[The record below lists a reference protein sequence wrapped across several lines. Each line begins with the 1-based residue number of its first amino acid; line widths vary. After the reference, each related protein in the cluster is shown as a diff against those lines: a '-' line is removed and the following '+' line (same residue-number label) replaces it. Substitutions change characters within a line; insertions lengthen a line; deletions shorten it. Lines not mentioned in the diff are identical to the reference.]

1 MRKFLETYFRVMKSV
16 PMIRIYPQTV
26 NVSLVCSISFLPKR
40 NMWNLPILHVSE
52 ETIGGQF
59 FHIPVSDA
67 TARSREAYHD
77 ITCPFHLRPIA
88 AAVAGVEYGPMDRGS
103 GLEIEYL
110 VVTVI
115 NKYLYYRIF
124 GSKNY
129 MWRPFGSQPWGIPV
143 MMSKMILLM
152 HISHLR
158 MPLPL
163 WNL

>member
-1 MRKFLETYFRVMKSV
+1 MKSV

-26 NVSLVCSISFLPKR
+26 NVSLVCSISFFYQR
-40 NMWNLPILHVSE
+40 
-52 ETIGGQF
+52 ETCETCQSYMLVKKQSVVNF
-59 FHIPVSDA
+59 FTSRSAMPP
-67 TARSREAYHD
+67 ARSREAYHD

-163 WNL
+163 